1 MSLCFFCFHNS
12 SLYVLI
18 LVDPVIYIYMYIYI
32 YYIYTCICN
41 TTSNT
46 WLPTFKILFLCLY
59 KESGFTLYGVLLHL
73 HCYFKSDL
81 MNKIFFIVKVL
92 RTLYEENL
100 LRKKVLIVVRKANVF
115 VRDQMKIFSVILRI
129 LDAE

>member
-1 MSLCFFCFHNS
+1 
-12 SLYVLI
+12 
-18 LVDPVIYIYMYIYI
+18 
-32 YYIYTCICN
+32 
-41 TTSNT
+41 
-46 WLPTFKILFLCLY
+46 
-59 KESGFTLYGVLLHL
+59 
-73 HCYFKSDL
+73 

-115 VRDQMKIFSVILRI
+115 IIDQMKIFSVILRI

>member
-1 MSLCFFCFHNS
+1 
-12 SLYVLI
+12 
-18 LVDPVIYIYMYIYI
+18 
-32 YYIYTCICN
+32 
-41 TTSNT
+41 
-46 WLPTFKILFLCLY
+46 
-59 KESGFTLYGVLLHL
+59 
-73 HCYFKSDL
+73 

>member
-1 MSLCFFCFHNS
+1 
-12 SLYVLI
+12 
-18 LVDPVIYIYMYIYI
+18 
-32 YYIYTCICN
+32 
-41 TTSNT
+41 
-46 WLPTFKILFLCLY
+46 
-59 KESGFTLYGVLLHL
+59 
-73 HCYFKSDL
+73 

-115 VRDQMKIFSVILRI
+115 VIDQMKIFSVILRI